1 MFKFTITLNAVLALA
16 AGIAFALY
24 GPLML
29 AFFGV
34 PEIPEENVLL
44 YWHVA
49 SFARLFGAA
58 LFGFGLI
65 LWAVRGYAETGPA
78 EGRRGLAFALLLA
91 NAMGAFVATTQQ
103 FAIWETASGLILM
116 AIFALFTLAYAIV
129 LGKGFERSSEAANSP
144 S

>member
-1 MFKFTITLNAVLALA
+1 MFKFTITLNAVLALV

-58 LFGFGLI
+58 IFGFGLV
-65 LWAVRGYAETGPA
+65 LWAVRSYAATGPS
-78 EGRRGLAFALLLA
+78 EGRRGVAFALLLA

-103 FAIWETASGLILM
+103 FAIWETASGLILI
-116 AIFALFTLAYAIV
+116 AVFGLFTLAYAII
-129 LGKGFERSSEAANSP
+129 LGTGFGRSSEAVNSP